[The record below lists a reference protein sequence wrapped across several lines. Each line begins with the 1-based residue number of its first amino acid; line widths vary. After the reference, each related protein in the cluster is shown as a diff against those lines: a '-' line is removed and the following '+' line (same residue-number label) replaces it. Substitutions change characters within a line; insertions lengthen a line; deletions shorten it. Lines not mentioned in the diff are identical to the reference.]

1 MFNFKRL
8 YLKTIDLFIQY
19 RGLNVVSLKRTI
31 FLIFIIIFVM
41 LFDALS
47 IISVMPLIQFLQADQ
62 NVDNFIAATNYGV
75 YLTNFYKFLSIPFT
89 LFNLSLIVMLFVV
102 MRQFVY
108 VFEVLETERATLEIS
123 KKLSIKCFRSIM
135 FSKAHF
141 IRTINQ
147 GQFTALCDSE
157 CVRTSLLYRVSL
169 RLIGIVLQITAY
181 ASFMFYTAPYLT
193 GMALVIILLLIY
205 SMMTFVKKTYLSADI
220 VLKLRKKFYNYVS
233 ESFALWRLF
242 KFGSLVNNE
251 AKRIEILAQ
260 DYADEQL
267 MIKRY
272 SNISRLIITTVA
284 MFVCIL
290 FLNLAVNYFKMDF
303 IKITLFALIFIRLI
317 PLGTRVNGLLNM
329 VVAYA
334 PSAYVIRKVL
344 FESFENKEELT
355 KGIHFNGN
363 KLVIEFKNVSFAYNT
378 VKSKI
383 VLKNIDLVIPAN
395 KITAIVGRS
404 GAGKS
409 TLIDLLPRIISPNS
423 GGIFIDGNNIKDYS
437 LISLRDEISYV
448 SQETILFNGT
458 IRENISYYSPDSN
471 DAEIIKA
478 SNLSGA
484 AEFIDKLPSKYNYN
498 IGEKGKNLS
507 GGQKQRLILARA
519 FLSKSKILIL
529 DEATSSLDNASEIHV
544 KKAINKFIK
553 VNNSTIIIIAH
564 RHTTIENADFVVY
577 LEDGQV
583 RDTGMPKKIFSKYL
597 EI

>member
-1 MFNFKRL
+1 MFNLKRL
-8 YLKTIDLFIQY
+8 FLKTIDLILKY
-19 RGLNVVSLKRTI
+19 RNLDVVSLKRTI
-31 FLIFIIIFVM
+31 FLVFIIMLVM

-47 IISVMPLIQFLQADQ
+47 IISVMPLIQFIQADQ
-62 NVDNFIAATNYGV
+62 NINNFIEATNYGA
-75 YLTNFYKFLSIPFT
+75 YLVNFYEFLSIPFS

-102 MRQFVY
+102 MRQFMY
-108 VFEVLETERATLEIS
+108 MLEVLETERATLEIS
-123 KKLSIKCFRSIM
+123 KKLSIKCFTSVM
-135 FSKAHF
+135 FSKAHY

-157 CVRTSLLYRVSL
+157 CVRTAILYRVTL
-169 RLIGIVLQITAY
+169 RLVGIGVQIFAY
-181 ASFMFYTAPYLT
+181 AAFMFYTAPYLT
-193 GMALVIILLLIY
+193 GMAVVIIAFLIY
-205 SMMTFVKKTYLSADI
+205 SMMTFVKKTYLAAHI
-220 VLKLRKKFYNYVS
+220 VLKLRKKFYDYVT

-242 KFGSLVNNE
+242 KFSSLVNNE
-251 AKRIEILAQ
+251 VKTIETLAQ
-260 DYADEQL
+260 NYADEQL

-303 IKITLFALIFIRLI
+303 IKIALFALIFIRLI

-329 VVAYA
+329 LVAYA

-344 FESFENKEELT
+344 FESSENKEELNEGKHF
-355 KGIHFNGN
+355 KGK
-363 KLVIEFKNVSFAYNT
+363 KLAIDFKNVSFAYNT
-378 VKSKI
+378 AKNKI
-383 VLKNIDLVIPAN
+383 VLKNLDLEIPSN

-409 TLIDLLPRIISPNS
+409 TLIDLLPRIITPTS
-423 GGIFIDGNNIKDYS
+423 GDIFIDGANIKDYS
-437 LISLRDEISYV
+437 LTSLRDKISYV

-458 IRENISYYSPDSN
+458 IRENIVYYSSDSN
-471 DAEIIKA
+471 DAEIIEA

-484 AEFIDKLPSKYNYN
+484 AEFIDKLPNKYNYN

-519 FLSKSKILIL
+519 FLSSSKILIL

-553 VNNSTIIIIAH
+553 VNDCTIIIIAH

-577 LEDGQV
+577 LEDGKV
-583 RDTGMPKKIFSKYL
+583 RDTGSPERIFSKYSK
-597 EI
+597 I